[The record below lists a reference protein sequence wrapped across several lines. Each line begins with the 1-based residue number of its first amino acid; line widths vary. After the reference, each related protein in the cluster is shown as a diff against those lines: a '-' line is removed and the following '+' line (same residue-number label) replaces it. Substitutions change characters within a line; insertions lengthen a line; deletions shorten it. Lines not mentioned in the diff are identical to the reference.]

1 VRLRGG
7 LHYRSPGTLRY
18 LGPDP
23 ILRRTFAPESW
34 RTVATLGASFFA
46 EHMGHAL
53 SLDIDSRDVFE
64 GPDLSFGIVWRF

>member
-7 LHYRSPGTLRY
+7 LSYRSPGTLGY
-18 LGPDP
+18 SGPDP
-23 ILRRTFAPESW
+23 AAAQAFAPGSW

-46 EHMGHAL
+46 EHMGQAL
-53 SLDIDSRDVFE
+53 RFDVDSRDVVN